1 MTLYSNRYYLEN
13 KIMNLLKI
21 YDVISDVT
29 DDVMLEK
36 IAW

>member
-1 MTLYSNRYYLEN
+1 MTPYSNRYYLEN